1 MIECQKHCF
10 DLPDDEHYLNGA
22 YMAPMSRAVSAVGH
36 AALDRLARPGA
47 VGPAD
52 FFDEATR
59 VRSFF
64 ARLVGAS
71 EPDRIAIIPSVSY
84 GLAVVARNVRLGPGQ
99 NVVVAEEQFP
109 SNIYSWRRLCAT
121 SGAELRTVRA
131 PGTAAERGVVWNRSI
146 LEAIDP
152 GTGLVALPHLHWAD
166 GTRFDL
172 AAIGSRA
179 RDFDACFVVDG
190 TQSVGATP
198 FDIETV
204 RPDALICAGYKWL
217 TGPYGIGVAYYGPR
231 FDEGI
236 PNEENWISRA
246 GSDNFA
252 GLVRYQDAYRP
263 GAIRYDVG
271 ERSTLLLLP
280 MLAAALDQVL
290 TWTPEGVQD
299 YCRAL
304 TRQPIETL
312 REQGCWVG
320 DDAWRES
327 HLFGLRM
334 PHGIDVALLAAALA
348 ARRVRV
354 SVRGATLRVAPYLY
368 NDETDLDALVDVV
381 AAAIAS
387 PTTAR

>member
-1 MIECQKHCF
+1 MIECQKSSF
-10 DLPDDEHYLNGA
+10 NLPSGEHYLNGA
-22 YMAPMSRAVSAVGH
+22 YMSPMSRAVAAVGH
-36 AALDRLARPGA
+36 ASLERLSAPG
-47 VGPAD
+47 VFGPAA
-52 FFDEATR
+52 FFGEATR
-59 VRSFF
+59 VRSLF
-64 ARLVGAS
+64 ARLVGAP
-71 EPDRIAIIPSVSY
+71 EPDRIAIIPAVSY
-84 GLAVVARNVRLGPGQ
+84 GLAGVARNLPLEPGQ

-121 SGAELRTVRA
+121 SGAELRTVSA
-131 PGTAAERGVVWNRSI
+131 PAAGADRGAVWNRAI

-172 AAIGSRA
+172 ATIGGRA
-179 RDFDACFVVDG
+179 RDCNACFVVDG

-231 FDEGI
+231 FDDGI

-246 GSDNFA
+246 GSDDFA

-290 TWTPEGVQD
+290 TWTPEGIQV

-304 TRQPIETL
+304 TRHPIETL
-312 REQGCWVG
+312 REQGCWAEDG
-320 DDAWRES
+320 AWRES

-334 PHGIDVALLAAALA
+334 PDGVDVGRLAEALAAA
-348 ARRVRV
+348 RVRV
-354 SVRGATLRVAPYLY
+354 SVRGAALRVASYLY
-368 NDETDLDALVDVV
+368 NDATDLDALVDVISS
-381 AAAIAS
+381 AIAC